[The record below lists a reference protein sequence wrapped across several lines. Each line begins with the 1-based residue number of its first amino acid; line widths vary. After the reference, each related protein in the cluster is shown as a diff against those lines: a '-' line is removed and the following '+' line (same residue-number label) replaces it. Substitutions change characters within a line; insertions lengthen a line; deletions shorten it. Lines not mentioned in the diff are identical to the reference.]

1 MRPSGLKSR
10 LYRRAAGGL
19 AVTSLLGH
27 ALAMLLVSLLAQT
40 PAEAGLP
47 AYGEI
52 CTADGLVAGPRE
64 AGGIGRGEPGS
75 GDPAPQHHP
84 EHHPGGPLDAC
95 PVCTAFAQNGQGDL
109 PPALVLPAPRPV
121 KVTQRPAQQAE
132 PATAAGGAA
141 QSRGPPAVA

>member
-1 MRPSGLKSR
+1 MRPSGLNSR
-10 LYRRAAGGL
+10 LCRLAAGGL

-52 CTADGLVAGPRE
+52 CTADGVVAGPRE
-64 AGGIGRGEPGS
+64 AGRTGRGEPGS

-84 EHHPGGPLDAC
+84 GGPLDVC
-95 PVCTAFAQNGQGDL
+95 PVCTAFAQNGQADL

-121 KVTQRPAQQAE
+121 SVTQRPAQEAV
-132 PATAAGGAA
+132 PATASGRAA